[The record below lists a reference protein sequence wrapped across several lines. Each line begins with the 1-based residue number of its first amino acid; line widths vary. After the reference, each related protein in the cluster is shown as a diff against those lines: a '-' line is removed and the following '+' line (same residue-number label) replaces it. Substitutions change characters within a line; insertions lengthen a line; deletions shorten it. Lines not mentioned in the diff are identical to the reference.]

1 MTNNKIFPYKLDPST
16 DLNGVECVTC
26 KNATVV
32 HIPQLDKLVNEELKH
47 PAKINGFIVILCTRG
62 SVTLDVQMNEYTI
75 HTNEVFV
82 APSSVVAFKEC
93 HDCEIYIFGFTNEF
107 AIEMNIDLM
116 MIMPLTSSLHSQ
128 CVIHRIGEQ
137 DIEKIHSSFASQHHE
152 YTTTY
157 QSNNPNTEVF
167 REYIIRHMFASMI
180 YRVCQMVAQHNA
192 VAIEPNSPK
201 DRSSDYFKRL
211 IGLLHT
217 YYKTERSVEFYA
229 DKMNLTPKHLS
240 RVVRNHSGK
249 SAHQWID
256 EFVVLE
262 IKNLL
267 KFSDLS
273 IQQISYELNF
283 PNPSFMGQYFK
294 RITGKTPGAYR
305 KEM

>member
-16 DLNGVECVTC
+16 DLNGVECVIC
-26 KNATVV
+26 KNAAVI
-32 HIPQLDKLVNEELKH
+32 HIPLLDKLVNEELKH
-47 PAKINGFIVILCTRG
+47 PAKINGFMVLLCTRG
-62 SVTLDVQMNEYTI
+62 SVTLNIHMNEYTI
-75 HTNEVFV
+75 RTNDIIV

-107 AIEMNIDLM
+107 AIEMNIDLR
-116 MIMPLTSSLHSQ
+116 MIMPLTSSLLSQ
-128 CVIHRIGEQ
+128 CVIQHISDD
-137 DIEKIHSSFASQHHE
+137 DIEKIHSSFKSQHNE
-152 YTTTY
+152 YTATY
-157 QSNNPNTEVF
+157 RSNNPNIELF

-192 VAIEPNSPK
+192 VAIETTTTK
-201 DRSSDYFKRL
+201 DRSSDYFKQL
-211 IGLLHT
+211 ISLLHT

-229 DKMNLTPKHLS
+229 GKMNLTPKHLS
-240 RVVRNHSGK
+240 RVVRNYSGK

-294 RITGKTPGAYR
+294 RITGKTPGEYR
-305 KEM
+305 KEI

>member
-16 DLNGVECVTC
+16 DLNGVECVIC
-26 KNATVV
+26 KNAAVI
-32 HIPQLDKLVNEELKH
+32 HIPNLDKLVNEEFKH
-47 PAKINGFIVILCTRG
+47 PAKINGFMVLLCTRG
-62 SVTLDVQMNEYTI
+62 SVTLNIHMTEYTI
-75 HTNEVFV
+75 QTNDIIV
-82 APSSVVAFKEC
+82 APSSVVTFKEC

-128 CVIHRIGEQ
+128 CVINHIGDE
-137 DIEKIHSSFASQHHE
+137 DIEKIHSSFASQLHE

-157 QSNNPNTEVF
+157 QNSNPNMEMF

-180 YRVCQMVAQHNA
+180 YRVCQMVAQRNA
-192 VAIEPNSPK
+192 VPIEPTTPK
-201 DRSSDYFKRL
+201 DRSSDYFKQL
-211 IGLLHT
+211 IRLLHT

-305 KEM
+305 KEI